1 MRQLSNYEV
10 FDNGILFAVLELRK
24 FIAASSFEE
33 ETKDKL
39 EKFAQYLEG
48 DE

>member
-24 FIAASSFEE
+24 YIVASSFDE
-33 ETKDKL
+33 ETKAKL
-39 EKFAQYLEG
+39 EQFAQYLEG